1 MELDFIRFNKFYLT
15 GKEISYINDSMH
27 NEKISGDGKYNKLCE
42 EFFERNYNVQKAFL
56 TPSCTSALEMAAV
69 LLDIKEGDEI
79 IMPSFTFVSTANAF
93 VLRGA
98 KPVFADISY
107 ETLNITPE
115 EIKSKITSKTKAVV
129 VVHYAGVSCEMDKI
143 INICSENKIYLIEDA
158 AHAINA
164 KYQDRFLGSFGDIA
178 TFSFHD
184 TKNITCGEG
193 GAILINNK
201 DLIERAEII
210 REKGTNRSKF
220 FRGEV
225 DKYTWV
231 DIGSSY
237 LLNEVSAA
245 FLYAQL
251 LEVESITNARVKLW
265 NEYFIKLKKLQDIGI
280 LKLPTIPT
288 YATHNAH
295 NFYILLENVEKR
307 DSLLNFLR
315 KDGIYAVF
323 HYVPLHNSP
332 AGKNY
337 SPNLTLPITE
347 TVSERLLR
355 LPLYPDLSLD
365 NLHKIVQRVYEFF
378 KIKN

>member
-15 GKEISYINDSMH
+15 GKEISYINDSLQ

-42 EFFERNYNVQKAFL
+42 ELIERNYNVQKAFL

-251 LEVESITNARVKLW
+251 LEVESITNTRVKLW

-332 AGKNY
+332 AGKNF

>member
-15 GKEISYINDSMH
+15 GKEISYINDSLQ

-42 EFFERNYNVQKAFL
+42 ELIERNYNVQKAFL

-93 VLRGA
+93 VLRWA

-265 NEYFIKLKKLQDIGI
+265 NEYFIKLKKLQEKEEYTEEIE
-280 LKLPTIPT
+280 KL
-288 YATHNAH
+288 NKK
-295 NFYILLENVEKR
+295 L
-307 DSLLNFLR
+307 
-315 KDGIYAVF
+315 
-323 HYVPLHNSP
+323 
-332 AGKNY
+332 
-337 SPNLTLPITE
+337 
-347 TVSERLLR
+347 
-355 LPLYPDLSLD
+355 
-365 NLHKIVQRVYEFF
+365 
-378 KIKN
+378 